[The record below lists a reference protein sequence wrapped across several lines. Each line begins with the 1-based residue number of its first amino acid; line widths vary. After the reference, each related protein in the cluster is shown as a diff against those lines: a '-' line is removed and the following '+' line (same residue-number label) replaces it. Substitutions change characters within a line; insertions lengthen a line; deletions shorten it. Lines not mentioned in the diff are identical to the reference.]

1 MTTYKVEVPEPP
13 NPDVFKLWDRDND
26 PWTREAGS
34 NKWRFRGWG
43 SVYEW
48 AEVVAT
54 HGPLTDK
61 PRVEVW
67 DVITAEKAWPL
78 PIGSVIWPESAED
91 PEPWMRFRDHWES
104 ISTVAGDAGS
114 LQCAC
119 GDSFRV
125 LILGGG
131 E

>member
-26 PWTREAGS
+26 SWTREAGS

-61 PRVEVW
+61 PRVKVG
-67 DVITAEKAWPL
+67 DVITAEKAWEL
-78 PIGSVIWPESAED
+78 PPESVVWSNSSSFPEALTRFED
-91 PEPWMRFRDHWES
+91 TYQSSCVSAFD
-104 ISTVAGDAGS
+104 VGD
-114 LQCAC
+114 LLLDC
-119 GDSFRV
+119 GDELTVLRV
-125 LILGGG
+125 GGG